1 MIIIRDSHEEKFF
14 PANKCNY
21 AVLITYE
28 YFLLRN
34 SLKFRESDK
43 RSFLVTSF
51 SDFTARS
58 DHAVNTWTDKFHWM
72 QMSTWSLTF
81 CLEILL
87 STMWGLC
94 VQHHVDYSPGFCF
107 EGPVSTPGCL
117 FGFLWP
123 LTLKIARLL
132 FKIRK

>member
-1 MIIIRDSHEEKFF
+1 MIIIRDSHQKKIF

-21 AVLITYE
+21 AVLITYG

-34 SLKFRESDK
+34 YLKFRESDK

-51 SDFTARS
+51 VDFTARS
-58 DHAVNTWTDKFHWM
+58 DHAVNTWTDRFHWM
-72 QMSTWSLTF
+72 QVSTWSLTF

-107 EGPVSTPGCL
+107 EGPDTGV
-117 FGFLWP
+117 FVWVFARVLWP
-123 LTLKIARLL
+123 YSRSHVFTSE
-132 FKIRK
+132 